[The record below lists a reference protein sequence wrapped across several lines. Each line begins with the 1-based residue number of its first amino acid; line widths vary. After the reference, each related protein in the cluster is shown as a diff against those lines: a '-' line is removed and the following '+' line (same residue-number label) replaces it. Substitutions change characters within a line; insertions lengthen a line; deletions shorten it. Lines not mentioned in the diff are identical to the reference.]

1 MGAVAHENG
10 VAEQVGA
17 GTEHVAV
24 HALPAAVVTHG
35 ELIGVLVV
43 LLGVAEVVER
53 ERAHHDEGDEAGEED
68 DDNEAVEDA
77 EPVNLALEEVEFEV
91 AVEAVVE
98 RDRRLHELHRRR
110 DVERTVRRH
119 HLRVRRRHVHLDNA
133 VVVVADR
140 EETMRVHARLA
151 RNHLVVALRMEEA
164 ERYDSFTLHGL
175 HFFLRHVE
183 ITHLRP
189 DRKTIDLQLHIT
201 HHQ

>member
-35 ELIGVLVV
+35 ELVGVLIV

-68 DDNEAVEDA
+68 DDDEAVEDA
-77 EPVNLALEEVEFEV
+77 EPVHLALEEVEFEV

-98 RDRRLHELHRRR
+98 RDRRLYELHRRR
-110 DVERTVRRH
+110 DVEGTVRRH
-119 HLRVRRRHVHLDNA
+119 HLRVRRRHVHLDDA

-140 EETMRVHARLA
+140 EETMRVHARLT

-164 ERYDSFTLHGL
+164 E
-175 HFFLRHVE
+175 
-183 ITHLRP
+183 
-189 DRKTIDLQLHIT
+189 
-201 HHQ
+201 